1 MGKKRRIISKAM
13 YIQLEDFDPSNEYV
27 LNYSD
32 VKTIRLYRRLTEN
45 KIDPEILYLQIHNQL
60 AKQDKLK

>member
-1 MGKKRRIISKAM
+1 M
-13 YIQLEDFDPSNEYV
+13 YIQLGDFDPSNEYV

-45 KIDPEILYLQIHNQL
+45 KIDLEILYLQIHNQL